1 MPGRAVPGDRRAD
14 GGAGGA
20 ARPHAVSGPALLRA
34 ALRAHPWRVG
44 AAAALLGAHQAF
56 EALVPVT
63 VGATLDA
70 AVEHSDSGALVRWL
84 AALAVLFALL
94 SAAYRHGARAG
105 VAATELVAHDLRM
118 RLVARVLDPRGGG
131 EGGRLPGEL
140 LSVATADVDA
150 VAAIVRVVAFGAG
163 VAVALAAGAVV
174 LLLTSVQLG
183 LLVLVGLPAALWL
196 QRRLTAPLARRA
208 AEQQARAADA
218 AGVATD
224 LAGGLRVLQ
233 GIGGVDAGVARYRR
247 ASRASLHATL
257 GAARAEAV
265 FEAGAMLVA
274 GVALA
279 AVGLVG
285 GRLAAAGEISI
296 GQLIAAVGVTQ
307 FLVGPLVRLAWVGA
321 MLARARGSA
330 GRLAS
335 ALAAPPAV
343 AAPAQPAAAPYGPA
357 ALAVRALRH
366 GPLDG
371 LDLDVEPG
379 TVHGIVVPDPAAAA
393 ALLDALGREEEPAAG
408 SVAVG
413 GVPAAALEPAAA
425 RRAILVSPHEPA
437 LLADTVAAN
446 IGAAGAEADAVERA
460 LGAAAVDDVIAAL
473 PDGPGSRLSD
483 GGRSLSGGQRQ
494 RVALARALAA
504 PAGVLVLHEPTTALD
519 AATEARVAGALR
531 TVRPGATIVLI
542 TTSPALLAAC
552 DVVTIVRDGRATGAG
567 RHAELLD
574 ADAGYREAVLA

>member
-1 MPGRAVPGDRRAD
+1 
-14 GGAGGA
+14 
-20 ARPHAVSGPALLRA
+20 VSGDGLLRA

-70 AVEHSDSGALVRWL
+70 AVEHSDTGALVRWL
-84 AALAVLFALL
+84 AALAVLFVLL
-94 SAAYRHGARAG
+94 AAAYRHGARVG
-105 VAATELVAHDLRM
+105 VATMERVAHELR
-118 RLVARVLDPRGGG
+118 LQLAGRVLDPRGGG

-150 VAAIVRVVAFGAG
+150 AAAIVRVVAFGTG
-163 VAVALAAGAVV
+163 VAVALVAGAVV
-174 LLLTSVQLG
+174 LLLTSVELG
-183 LLVLVGLPAALWL
+183 LLVLVGLPAAIWL
-196 QRRLTAPLARRA
+196 QRRLTAPLSRRA
-208 AEQQARAADA
+208 TEQQARAADA

-247 ASRASLHATL
+247 ASRASLDATL
-257 GAARAEAV
+257 GAARAEAA
-265 FEAGAMLVA
+265 FEAGAVLVA

-279 AVGLVG
+279 AVALVG

-321 MLARARGSA
+321 LLARARASA
-330 GRLAS
+330 VRLAD
-335 ALAAPPAV
+335 ALAVPAAV
-343 AAPAQPAAAPYGPA
+343 AAPARPAAAPSGPSA
-357 ALAVRALRH
+357 LTIRALERGALA
-366 GPLDG
+366 G
-371 LDLDVEPG
+371 LDLDVAVG
-379 TVHGIVVPDPAAAA
+379 SVHGLVVPDPGAAG
-393 ALLDALGREEEPAAG
+393 ALLDCLGREAEPAAG
-408 SVAVG
+408 AIAVA
-413 GVPAAALEPAAA
+413 GVDTAALDPAAA
-425 RRAILVSPHEPA
+425 RRAIVVSPHEPA
-437 LLADTVAAN
+437 LLADTVTAN
-446 IGAAGAEADAVERA
+446 VAAAGGDADAVDRA
-460 LGAAAVDDVIAAL
+460 LTAAAVDDVIAAL
-473 PDGPGSRLSD
+473 PDGADSRLTD

-531 TVRPGATIVLI
+531 TVRPGATLVLV
-542 TTSPALLAAC
+542 TTSPALLSAC
-552 DVVTIVRDGRATGAG
+552 DVVTVVRSGRAAATGT
-567 RHAELLD
+567 HAELLA